1 MLLQEVLSADF
12 YVGWVSRPGAK
23 LIVVLRFYSSE
34 ISIIEKRYFF
44 MPHYLLT
51 LKEKNV
57 VEFFKF
63 APGVNIWNRGR

>member
-1 MLLQEVLSADF
+1 
-12 YVGWVSRPGAK
+12 
-23 LIVVLRFYSSE
+23 
-34 ISIIEKRYFF
+34 

-57 VEFFKF
+57 VGFFKF